1 MFPGVEGGKEKG
13 EVGPQHMENVATE
26 AILLQSLLIAAK
38 QKLRPSVSRFERN
51 LKSVFNVKSPNF

>member
-1 MFPGVEGGKEKG
+1 
-13 EVGPQHMENVATE
+13 MENVATE